1 MDYFSPFWGPKAISM
16 VVEPQGAL
24 TSRSSALADWVD
36 FGPFLGQLLSIGV
49 PK

>member
-1 MDYFSPFWGPKAISM
+1 MDYYSPFWGPKAISM
-16 VVEPQGAL
+16 VVKPQGAL
-24 TSRSSALADWVD
+24 TSRSAALADWVD